1 MELQYFLYIFAFDK
15 KLTNPNTNMNE
26 ALYFYVKNG
35 VSEGPFSAEE
45 LMKLI
50 TPDTLIWTE
59 GMTEWAP
66 ASDVATISEM
76 FATDTEEETK
86 IAPPVF
92 TPPTFEA
99 APPAQDPQPPVFET
113 PTQEPQ
119 PSVME
124 PQEIDAQPQVTES
137 AQPVMDAQPPV
148 MDAQPPVFDAAPP
161 TGDGVPP
168 VFNDPQQPTSVQ
180 PAPAKK
186 SNAWI
191 FIVLAVVL
199 VAGLG
204 VGGYFIY
211 QNFIKKTET
220 INYDTLQN
228 NENSYYDNNA
238 IDESEYKYEYLRER
252 EMTYDDV
259 EGKSAEELRLMR
271 NYIFARRGYIFE
283 SEDLKEYFEQF
294 SWYVPLYYDVT
305 PRLSDIEKYNVNF
318 IKEFETDFG
327 PDYTPEYEY

>member
-45 LMKLI
+45 LIKLI

-66 ASDVATISEM
+66 ASDVAPISEM
-76 FATDTEEETK
+76 FTTVTEEETK

-99 APPAQDPQPPVFET
+99 TPPAQDPQPPVFEA

-119 PSVME
+119 PPVME

-137 AQPVMDAQPPV
+137 EPPV

-168 VFNDPQQPTSVQ
+168 VFNGPQQPTNVQ

-252 EMTYDDV
+252 EMTYADV

-305 PRLSDIEKYNVNF
+305 PRLSDIEKYNVSF

>member
-1 MELQYFLYIFAFDK
+1 MELQYFLYTFAFDK

-148 MDAQPPVFDAAPP
+148 FDATPP

-168 VFNDPQQPTSVQ
+168 VFNGPQQPTSVQ

-318 IKEFETDFG
+318 IKEYETYFG

>member
-1 MELQYFLYIFAFDK
+1 
-15 KLTNPNTNMNE
+15 MNE

-45 LMKLI
+45 LIKLI
-50 TPDTLIWTE
+50 NPDTLIWTE
-59 GMTEWAP
+59 GMTEWTP
-66 ASDVATISEM
+66 AGEVAQIGEM

-99 APPAQDPQPPVFET
+99 APPAQDPQPPVFEA

-119 PSVME
+119 PPVMK

-137 AQPVMDAQPPV
+137 EPPV
-148 MDAQPPVFDAAPP
+148 MDAQPPVFDAVPP

-168 VFNDPQQPTSVQ
+168 VFNGPQQPTGVQ

-186 SNAWI
+186 NNAWI

-204 VGGYFIY
+204 VGGFFIY
-211 QNFIKKTET
+211 QNFTKKTET
-220 INYDTLQN
+220 INYDTSVN

-252 EMTYDDV
+252 EMTYADV

-318 IKEFETDFG
+318 IKEYETDFG

>member
-1 MELQYFLYIFAFDK
+1 
-15 KLTNPNTNMNE
+15 MNE

-45 LMKLI
+45 LIKLI

-66 ASDVATISEM
+66 ASEVAPISEM

-99 APPAQDPQPPVFET
+99 APPAQDPQPPVFEA

-119 PSVME
+119 PPVME

-137 AQPVMDAQPPV
+137 EPPV
-148 MDAQPPVFDAAPP
+148 MDAQSPVFDAVPP
-161 TGDGVPP
+161 TADGVPP
-168 VFNDPQQPTSVQ
+168 VFNGPQQPESVQ

-204 VGGYFIY
+204 VGGFFIY

-220 INYDTLQN
+220 INYDTSVN

-252 EMTYDDV
+252 EMTYADV

-283 SEDLKEYFEQF
+283 SEDLKEYFERF

-318 IKEFETDFG
+318 IKEYETDFG

>member
-1 MELQYFLYIFAFDK
+1 MK
-15 KLTNPNTNMNE
+15 E

-45 LMKLI
+45 LIKLI

-59 GMTEWAP
+59 GMTEWTP
-66 ASDVATISEM
+66 ASEVAPISEM

-86 IAPPVF
+86 IVPPVF

-99 APPAQDPQPPVFET
+99 APPAQDPQPPVFEA

-119 PSVME
+119 PPVME
-124 PQEIDAQPQVTES
+124 PQEIDTQPQVTES
-137 AQPVMDAQPPV
+137 APPV
-148 MDAQPPVFDAAPP
+148 TDAQPPVFDAVPP
-161 TGDGVPP
+161 TGNGVPP
-168 VFNDPQQPTSVQ
+168 VFNGPQQPTGVL

-204 VGGYFIY
+204 VGGFFIY
-211 QNFIKKTET
+211 QNFTKKTET
-220 INYDTLQN
+220 INYDTSVN

-252 EMTYDDV
+252 EMTYADV

>member
-1 MELQYFLYIFAFDK
+1 
-15 KLTNPNTNMNE
+15 MNE

-45 LMKLI
+45 LIKLI

-66 ASDVATISEM
+66 ASGVAPISEM

-99 APPAQDPQPPVFET
+99 APPAQDPQPPVFEA

-119 PSVME
+119 PPVME
-124 PQEIDAQPQVTES
+124 PQEIDAQPQLTES
-137 AQPVMDAQPPV
+137 E
-148 MDAQPPVFDAAPP
+148 PPVFDAVPP

-168 VFNDPQQPTSVQ
+168 VFNGPQQPTGVQ

-204 VGGYFIY
+204 VGGFFIY

-220 INYDTLQN
+220 INYDTSVN

-238 IDESEYKYEYLRER
+238 IDESEYEYEYLRER
-252 EMTYDDV
+252 EITYDDV

-305 PRLSDIEKYNVNF
+305 PRLSDIEKYNVTF
-318 IKEFETDFG
+318 IKEWETNFG

>member
-1 MELQYFLYIFAFDK
+1 
-15 KLTNPNTNMNE
+15 MNE

-45 LMKLI
+45 LIKLI

-66 ASDVATISEM
+66 ASEVAPIGEM

-99 APPAQDPQPPVFET
+99 APPAQDPQPPVFEA

-119 PSVME
+119 PPVME

-137 AQPVMDAQPPV
+137 EPPV
-148 MDAQPPVFDAAPP
+148 MDAHPPVFDAVPP

-168 VFNDPQQPTSVQ
+168 VFNGPQQPTGVL

-204 VGGYFIY
+204 VGGFFIY
-211 QNFIKKTET
+211 QNFTKKTET
-220 INYDTLQN
+220 ISYDTSVN

-252 EMTYDDV
+252 EMTYADV

-318 IKEFETDFG
+318 IKEYETDFG

>member
-1 MELQYFLYIFAFDK
+1 
-15 KLTNPNTNMNE
+15 
-26 ALYFYVKNG
+26 
-35 VSEGPFSAEE
+35 
-45 LMKLI
+45 
-50 TPDTLIWTE
+50 
-59 GMTEWAP
+59 
-66 ASDVATISEM
+66 
-76 FATDTEEETK
+76 
-86 IAPPVF
+86 
-92 TPPTFEA
+92 
-99 APPAQDPQPPVFET
+99 
-113 PTQEPQ
+113 
-119 PSVME
+119 
-124 PQEIDAQPQVTES
+124 
-137 AQPVMDAQPPV
+137 
-148 MDAQPPVFDAAPP
+148 VFDAVPP

-168 VFNDPQQPTSVQ
+168 VFNGPQQPDSVQ
-180 PAPAKK
+180 PTPAKK

-238 IDESEYKYEYLRER
+238 IDESEYEYEYLRER

-259 EGKSAEELRLMR
+259 KDKSAEELRLMR

-283 SEDLKEYFEQF
+283 SEDLKEYFERF

-318 IKEFETDFG
+318 IKEYETDFG

>member
-1 MELQYFLYIFAFDK
+1 
-15 KLTNPNTNMNE
+15 MNE

-45 LMKLI
+45 LIKLI

-66 ASDVATISEM
+66 ASEVAPIGEM
-76 FATDTEEETK
+76 FATDSEEETK
-86 IAPPVF
+86 IVPPVF
-92 TPPTFEA
+92 TPPTFKA
-99 APPAQDPQPPVFET
+99 APPAQDPQPPVFED
-113 PTQEPQ
+113 PMQEPQ
-119 PSVME
+119 PPVME

-137 AQPVMDAQPPV
+137 EPPV
-148 MDAQPPVFDAAPP
+148 TDAQPPVFDAVPP
-161 TGDGVPP
+161 TGDGEPP
-168 VFNDPQQPTSVQ
+168 VFNGPQQPESVQ

-204 VGGYFIY
+204 VGGFFIY
-211 QNFIKKTET
+211 QNFTKKTET
-220 INYDTLQN
+220 INYDTSVN

-318 IKEFETDFG
+318 IKEWETNFG

>member
-1 MELQYFLYIFAFDK
+1 
-15 KLTNPNTNMNE
+15 MNE

-45 LMKLI
+45 LIKLI
-50 TPDTLIWTE
+50 NPDTLIWTE
-59 GMTEWAP
+59 GMTEWTP
-66 ASDVATISEM
+66 AGEVAQIGEM

-92 TPPTFEA
+92 TQPTSEA
-99 APPAQDPQPPVFET
+99 APPAQDPQPPVFEA

-119 PSVME
+119 PPVME

-137 AQPVMDAQPPV
+137 VPPV
-148 MDAQPPVFDAAPP
+148 MDAQPPVFDAVPP
-161 TGDGVPP
+161 TGDSVPP
-168 VFNDPQQPTSVQ
+168 VFNGPQQPIGVQ

-204 VGGYFIY
+204 VGGFFIY

-220 INYDTLQN
+220 INYDTSVN
-228 NENSYYDNNA
+228 NESSYYDNNA
-238 IDESEYKYEYLRER
+238 IDESEYEYEYLRER

-318 IKEFETDFG
+318 IKEWETNFG

>member
-1 MELQYFLYIFAFDK
+1 
-15 KLTNPNTNMNE
+15 MNE

-45 LMKLI
+45 LIKLI

-66 ASDVATISEM
+66 ASEVATISEM

-99 APPAQDPQPPVFET
+99 APPAQDPQPPVFEA

-119 PSVME
+119 PPVME

-137 AQPVMDAQPPV
+137 EPPV
-148 MDAQPPVFDAAPP
+148 MDAHPPVFDAVPP

-168 VFNDPQQPTSVQ
+168 VFNGPQQPTGVQ

-204 VGGYFIY
+204 VGGFFIY

-238 IDESEYKYEYLRER
+238 IDESEYEYEYLRER
-252 EMTYDDV
+252 EMTYADV

-283 SEDLKEYFEQF
+283 SEDLKEYFERF

-318 IKEFETDFG
+318 IKEYETDFG

>member
-1 MELQYFLYIFAFDK
+1 
-15 KLTNPNTNMNE
+15 MNE

-45 LMKLI
+45 LIKLI

-59 GMTEWAP
+59 GMTEWTP
-66 ASDVATISEM
+66 ASEVAPISEM

-99 APPAQDPQPPVFET
+99 APPAQDPQPPVFEA

-119 PSVME
+119 PPVME

-137 AQPVMDAQPPV
+137 EPPV
-148 MDAQPPVFDAAPP
+148 MDAQPPIFDAVPP

-168 VFNDPQQPTSVQ
+168 VFNGPQQPESVQ

-204 VGGYFIY
+204 VGGFFIY
-211 QNFIKKTET
+211 QNFTKKTET
-220 INYDTLQN
+220 INYDTSVN

-252 EMTYDDV
+252 EMTYADV

-283 SEDLKEYFEQF
+283 SEDLKEYFERF

-318 IKEFETDFG
+318 IKEYETDFG

>member
-1 MELQYFLYIFAFDK
+1 
-15 KLTNPNTNMNE
+15 MNE

-45 LMKLI
+45 LIKLI

-66 ASDVATISEM
+66 ASDVAPISEM

-99 APPAQDPQPPVFET
+99 APPTQDPQPPVFEA

-119 PSVME
+119 PPVME

-137 AQPVMDAQPPV
+137 EPPV
-148 MDAQPPVFDAAPP
+148 TDAQPPVFDAVPP
-161 TGDGVPP
+161 TADGVPP
-168 VFNDPQQPTSVQ
+168 VFNGPQQPDNVQ

-199 VAGLG
+199 VTGLG
-204 VGGYFIY
+204 VGGFFIY

-220 INYDTLQN
+220 INYDTSVN
-228 NENSYYDNNA
+228 NESSYYDNNT
-238 IDESEYKYEYLRER
+238 IDESEYEYEYLRER

-259 EGKSAEELRLMR
+259 KDKSAEELRLMR

-283 SEDLKEYFEQF
+283 SEDLKEYFERF

-318 IKEFETDFG
+318 IKEYETYFG

>member
-1 MELQYFLYIFAFDK
+1 
-15 KLTNPNTNMNE
+15 MNE

-45 LMKLI
+45 LIKLI

-59 GMTEWAP
+59 GMTEWTP
-66 ASDVATISEM
+66 ASDVAPISEM

-99 APPAQDPQPPVFET
+99 APPAQDPQPPVFEA

-119 PSVME
+119 PPVME

-137 AQPVMDAQPPV
+137 VSPV

-168 VFNDPQQPTSVQ
+168 VFNGPQQPTNVQ

-220 INYDTLQN
+220 INYDTLQS

-252 EMTYDDV
+252 EMNYDDV

-318 IKEFETDFG
+318 IKEWETNFG

>member
-1 MELQYFLYIFAFDK
+1 
-15 KLTNPNTNMNE
+15 MNE

-35 VSEGPFSAEE
+35 VSEGPLSAEE
-45 LMKLI
+45 LIKLI

-66 ASDVATISEM
+66 ASEVATIGNM

-99 APPAQDPQPPVFET
+99 APPAQDPQPPVFEA

-119 PSVME
+119 PPVME

-137 AQPVMDAQPPV
+137 EPPV
-148 MDAQPPVFDAAPP
+148 MDAQPPVFDAVPP
-161 TGDGVPP
+161 TADGVPP
-168 VFNDPQQPTSVQ
+168 VFNGPQQPESVQ

-204 VGGYFIY
+204 VGGFFIY
-211 QNFIKKTET
+211 QNFTKKTET

-238 IDESEYKYEYLRER
+238 IDESEYEYEYLRER
-252 EMTYDDV
+252 EMTYADV

-318 IKEFETDFG
+318 IKEWETNFG

>member
-1 MELQYFLYIFAFDK
+1 
-15 KLTNPNTNMNE
+15 MNE

-45 LMKLI
+45 LIKLI

-66 ASDVATISEM
+66 ASEVAPISEM

-99 APPAQDPQPPVFET
+99 APPAQDPQPPVFEA

-119 PSVME
+119 PPVME

-137 AQPVMDAQPPV
+137 DPPV
-148 MDAQPPVFDAAPP
+148 MDAQPPVFDAVPP
-161 TGDGVPP
+161 TADGVPP
-168 VFNDPQQPTSVQ
+168 VFNGPQQPTGVQ
-180 PAPAKK
+180 PTPAKK

-204 VGGYFIY
+204 VGGFFIY
-211 QNFIKKTET
+211 QNFTKKTET
-220 INYDTLQN
+220 INYDTSVN

-252 EMTYDDV
+252 EMTYADV

-318 IKEFETDFG
+318 IKEWETNFG

>member
-1 MELQYFLYIFAFDK
+1 MK
-15 KLTNPNTNMNE
+15 E

-45 LMKLI
+45 LIKLI

-59 GMTEWAP
+59 GMTEWTP
-66 ASDVATISEM
+66 ASEVAPISEM

-86 IAPPVF
+86 IVPPVF

-99 APPAQDPQPPVFET
+99 APPAQDPQPPVFEA

-119 PSVME
+119 PPVME
-124 PQEIDAQPQVTES
+124 PKEIDAQPQVTES
-137 AQPVMDAQPPV
+137 EPPV
-148 MDAQPPVFDAAPP
+148 MDAQPPVFDAVPP
-161 TGDGVPP
+161 TADGVPP
-168 VFNDPQQPTSVQ
+168 VFNGPQQPDSVQ

-204 VGGYFIY
+204 VGGFFIY
-211 QNFIKKTET
+211 QNFTKKTET
-220 INYDTLQN
+220 INYDTSVN

-252 EMTYDDV
+252 EMTYADV

-318 IKEFETDFG
+318 IKEYETDFG

>member
-1 MELQYFLYIFAFDK
+1 
-15 KLTNPNTNMNE
+15 MNE

-45 LMKLI
+45 LIKLI

-66 ASDVATISEM
+66 ASEVAPISEM

-99 APPAQDPQPPVFET
+99 APPAQDPQPPVFEA
-113 PTQEPQ
+113 PTQ
-119 PSVME
+119 E

-137 AQPVMDAQPPV
+137 EPPV

-168 VFNDPQQPTSVQ
+168 VFNGPQQPTNVQ

-252 EMTYDDV
+252 EMTYADV

-305 PRLSDIEKYNVNF
+305 PRLSDIEKYNVSF

>member
-1 MELQYFLYIFAFDK
+1 
-15 KLTNPNTNMNE
+15 MNE

-45 LMKLI
+45 LIKLI

-59 GMTEWAP
+59 GMTEWTP
-66 ASDVATISEM
+66 ASEVAPISEM

-99 APPAQDPQPPVFET
+99 ASPAQDPQPPVFEA

-119 PSVME
+119 PPVME
-124 PQEIDAQPQVTES
+124 PQEIDAQPQLTES
-137 AQPVMDAQPPV
+137 EPPV
-148 MDAQPPVFDAAPP
+148 MDAQPPVFDAVPP

-168 VFNDPQQPTSVQ
+168 VFNGPQQPTGVQ

-186 SNAWI
+186 SKAWI

-220 INYDTLQN
+220 INYDTSVN

-238 IDESEYKYEYLRER
+238 IDESEYEYEYLRER
-252 EMTYDDV
+252 EMTYADV

-318 IKEFETDFG
+318 IKEWETNFG

>member
-1 MELQYFLYIFAFDK
+1 
-15 KLTNPNTNMNE
+15 
-26 ALYFYVKNG
+26 
-35 VSEGPFSAEE
+35 
-45 LMKLI
+45 
-50 TPDTLIWTE
+50 
-59 GMTEWAP
+59 
-66 ASDVATISEM
+66 M
-76 FATDTEEETK
+76 FATDIEEETK

-99 APPAQDPQPPVFET
+99 APPAQDPQPPVFEA

-119 PSVME
+119 PPVME

-137 AQPVMDAQPPV
+137 EPPV
-148 MDAQPPVFDAAPP
+148 MDAQPPVFDAVPP

-168 VFNDPQQPTSVQ
+168 VFNGPQQPTGVQ

-204 VGGYFIY
+204 VGGFFIY

-220 INYDTLQN
+220 INYETSVN

-238 IDESEYKYEYLRER
+238 IDESEYEYEYLRER

-259 EGKSAEELRLMR
+259 KDKSAEELRLMR

-283 SEDLKEYFEQF
+283 SEDLKEYFERF

-318 IKEFETDFG
+318 IKEWETNFG

>member
-1 MELQYFLYIFAFDK
+1 
-15 KLTNPNTNMNE
+15 MNE

-45 LMKLI
+45 LIKLI

-66 ASDVATISEM
+66 ASEVAPIGNM

-99 APPAQDPQPPVFET
+99 APPAQAPQPPVFEA

-119 PSVME
+119 PPVME

-137 AQPVMDAQPPV
+137 EPPV
-148 MDAQPPVFDAAPP
+148 MDAQPPVFDAVPP
-161 TGDGVPP
+161 TADGVPP
-168 VFNDPQQPTSVQ
+168 VFNGPQQPESVQ

-204 VGGYFIY
+204 VGGFFIY
-211 QNFIKKTET
+211 QNFTKKTET
-220 INYDTLQN
+220 INYDTSVN
-228 NENSYYDNNA
+228 NESSYYDNNA
-238 IDESEYKYEYLRER
+238 IDESEYEYEYLRER
-252 EMTYDDV
+252 EMTYADV

-283 SEDLKEYFEQF
+283 SEDLKEYFERF

-318 IKEFETDFG
+318 IKEYETDFG
-327 PDYTPEYEY
+327 PEYTPEYEY

>member
-1 MELQYFLYIFAFDK
+1 
-15 KLTNPNTNMNE
+15 MNE

-45 LMKLI
+45 LIKLI

-59 GMTEWAP
+59 GMTEWTP
-66 ASDVATISEM
+66 ASEVAPISEM

-99 APPAQDPQPPVFET
+99 APPAQDPQPPVFEA

-119 PSVME
+119 PPVME
-124 PQEIDAQPQVTES
+124 PQEIDAQPQLTES
-137 AQPVMDAQPPV
+137 EPPV
-148 MDAQPPVFDAAPP
+148 MDAQPPVFDAVPP

-168 VFNDPQQPTSVQ
+168 VFNGPQQPESVQ

-220 INYDTLQN
+220 INYDTSVN

-238 IDESEYKYEYLRER
+238 IDESEYEYEYLRER
-252 EMTYDDV
+252 EMTYADV

-318 IKEFETDFG
+318 IKEWETNFG

>member
-1 MELQYFLYIFAFDK
+1 
-15 KLTNPNTNMNE
+15 MNE

-45 LMKLI
+45 LIKLI

-59 GMTEWAP
+59 GMTEWTP
-66 ASDVATISEM
+66 ASEVAPISEM

-99 APPAQDPQPPVFET
+99 APPAQDPQPPVFEA

-119 PSVME
+119 PPVME
-124 PQEIDAQPQVTES
+124 PQEIDAQP
-137 AQPVMDAQPPV
+137 
-148 MDAQPPVFDAAPP
+148 PVFDAVPP
-161 TGDGVPP
+161 TADGVPP
-168 VFNDPQQPTSVQ
+168 VFNGPQQPTGVQ

-186 SNAWI
+186 SNTWI

-204 VGGYFIY
+204 VGGFFIY
-211 QNFIKKTET
+211 QNFTKKTET
-220 INYDTLQN
+220 INYDTSVN
-228 NENSYYDNNA
+228 NESSYYDNNA
-238 IDESEYKYEYLRER
+238 TDESEYKYEYLRER

-283 SEDLKEYFEQF
+283 SEDLKEYFERF

-318 IKEFETDFG
+318 IKEWETNFG

>member
-1 MELQYFLYIFAFDK
+1 
-15 KLTNPNTNMNE
+15 MNE

-35 VSEGPFSAEE
+35 VSEGPFCAEE
-45 LMKLI
+45 LIKLI

-59 GMTEWAP
+59 GMTEWTP
-66 ASDVATISEM
+66 ASGVAPISEM

-99 APPAQDPQPPVFET
+99 ASPAQDPQPPVFEA

-119 PSVME
+119 PPVME
-124 PQEIDAQPQVTES
+124 DAQPQLTES
-137 AQPVMDAQPPV
+137 EPPV
-148 MDAQPPVFDAAPP
+148 MDAQPPVFDAVPP

-168 VFNDPQQPTSVQ
+168 VFNGPQQPTGVQ

-220 INYDTLQN
+220 INYDTSVN

-238 IDESEYKYEYLRER
+238 IDESEYEYEYLRER

-318 IKEFETDFG
+318 IKEWETNFG
-327 PDYTPEYEY
+327 PEYTPEYEY

>member
-1 MELQYFLYIFAFDK
+1 
-15 KLTNPNTNMNE
+15 MNE

-45 LMKLI
+45 LIKLI

-59 GMTEWAP
+59 GMTEWTP
-66 ASDVATISEM
+66 ASEVAPISEM

-99 APPAQDPQPPVFET
+99 ASPAQDPQPPVFEA

-119 PSVME
+119 PPVME

-137 AQPVMDAQPPV
+137 EPPV
-148 MDAQPPVFDAAPP
+148 MDAQPPVFDAVPP

-168 VFNDPQQPTSVQ
+168 VFNGPQQPTGVQ
-180 PAPAKK
+180 PTPAKK

-220 INYDTLQN
+220 INYDTSVN

-318 IKEFETDFG
+318 IKEWETNFG

>member
-1 MELQYFLYIFAFDK
+1 
-15 KLTNPNTNMNE
+15 MNE

-35 VSEGPFSAEE
+35 VSEGPLSAEE
-45 LMKLI
+45 LIKLI

-66 ASDVATISEM
+66 ANEVAPISEM

-99 APPAQDPQPPVFET
+99 APPAQDPQPPVFEA

-119 PSVME
+119 PPVME
-124 PQEIDAQPQVTES
+124 PQEIDAQPQVAES
-137 AQPVMDAQPPV
+137 EPPV
-148 MDAQPPVFDAAPP
+148 MDAQPPVFDAVPP

-168 VFNDPQQPTSVQ
+168 VFNGPQQPTGVQ
-180 PAPAKK
+180 TSPAKK

-220 INYDTLQN
+220 INYETSVN
-228 NENSYYDNNA
+228 NESSYYDNNA
-238 IDESEYKYEYLRER
+238 IDESEYEYEYLRER
-252 EMTYDDV
+252 EMTYADV

-318 IKEFETDFG
+318 IKEYETDFG

>member
-1 MELQYFLYIFAFDK
+1 
-15 KLTNPNTNMNE
+15 MNE

-45 LMKLI
+45 LIKLI

-59 GMTEWAP
+59 GMTEWTP
-66 ASDVATISEM
+66 ASEVAPISEM

-99 APPAQDPQPPVFET
+99 APPAQAPQPPVFEA

-119 PSVME
+119 PPVME

-137 AQPVMDAQPPV
+137 EPPV
-148 MDAQPPVFDAAPP
+148 MDAQPPVFDAVPP

-168 VFNDPQQPTSVQ
+168 VFNGPQQPTGVQ
-180 PAPAKK
+180 TSPAKK

-204 VGGYFIY
+204 VGGFFIY

-220 INYDTLQN
+220 INYDTSVN
-228 NENSYYDNNA
+228 NESSYYDNNA
-238 IDESEYKYEYLRER
+238 IDESEYEYEYLRER
-252 EMTYDDV
+252 EMTYADV

-305 PRLSDIEKYNVNF
+305 PRLSDIEKYNINF
-318 IKEFETDFG
+318 IKEYETDFG
-327 PDYTPEYEY
+327 PEYTPEYEY

>member
-1 MELQYFLYIFAFDK
+1 
-15 KLTNPNTNMNE
+15 MNE

-45 LMKLI
+45 LIKLI

-66 ASDVATISEM
+66 ASGVAPISEM

-99 APPAQDPQPPVFET
+99 APPAQDPQPPVFEA
-113 PTQEPQ
+113 PTQ
-119 PSVME
+119 E
-124 PQEIDAQPQVTES
+124 PQEIDAQPQVTENE
-137 AQPVMDAQPPV
+137 PPV
-148 MDAQPPVFDAAPP
+148 MDAQPPVFDAVPP

-168 VFNDPQQPTSVQ
+168 VFNGPQQPTGVQ

-220 INYDTLQN
+220 INYDTSVN

-252 EMTYDDV
+252 EITYDDV

-318 IKEFETDFG
+318 IKEWETNFG

>member
-1 MELQYFLYIFAFDK
+1 
-15 KLTNPNTNMNE
+15 MNE

-45 LMKLI
+45 LIKLI

-59 GMTEWAP
+59 GMTEWTP
-66 ASDVATISEM
+66 ASEVAPISEM

-99 APPAQDPQPPVFET
+99 ASPAQDPQPPVFEA

-119 PSVME
+119 PPVME
-124 PQEIDAQPQVTES
+124 PQEIDAQPQLTES
-137 AQPVMDAQPPV
+137 EPPV
-148 MDAQPPVFDAAPP
+148 MDAQPPVFDAVPP

-168 VFNDPQQPTSVQ
+168 VFNGPQQPESVQ

-220 INYDTLQN
+220 INYDTSVN

-238 IDESEYKYEYLRER
+238 IDESEYEYEYLRER

-318 IKEFETDFG
+318 IKEWETNFG

>member
-1 MELQYFLYIFAFDK
+1 
-15 KLTNPNTNMNE
+15 MNE

-45 LMKLI
+45 LIKLI

-66 ASDVATISEM
+66 ASGVAPISEM

-99 APPAQDPQPPVFET
+99 APPAQDPQPPVFEA

-119 PSVME
+119 PPVME
-124 PQEIDAQPQVTES
+124 PQEIDAQPQLTES
-137 AQPVMDAQPPV
+137 EPPV
-148 MDAQPPVFDAAPP
+148 MDAQPPVFDAVPP

-168 VFNDPQQPTSVQ
+168 VFNGPQQPTGVQ
-180 PAPAKK
+180 PAPAKN
-186 SNAWI
+186 SYAWI

-220 INYDTLQN
+220 INYDTSVN
-228 NENSYYDNNA
+228 NENSYYDNNS

-252 EMTYDDV
+252 EITYDDV

-305 PRLSDIEKYNVNF
+305 PRLSDIEKYNVTF
-318 IKEFETDFG
+318 IKEWETNFG

>member
-1 MELQYFLYIFAFDK
+1 
-15 KLTNPNTNMNE
+15 MNE

-45 LMKLI
+45 LIKLI

-66 ASDVATISEM
+66 ASDVAPISEM
-76 FATDTEEETK
+76 FVTDTEEETK
-86 IAPPVF
+86 IVPPVF

-99 APPAQDPQPPVFET
+99 APPAQDPQPPVFEA

-119 PSVME
+119 PPVME

-137 AQPVMDAQPPV
+137 VPPV
-148 MDAQPPVFDAAPP
+148 TDAQPPVFDAVPP

-168 VFNDPQQPTSVQ
+168 VFNGPQQPDSVQ

-204 VGGYFIY
+204 VGGFFIY
-211 QNFIKKTET
+211 QNFTKKTET
-220 INYDTLQN
+220 INYDTSVN

-252 EMTYDDV
+252 EMTYADV

-283 SEDLKEYFEQF
+283 SEDLKEYFERF

-318 IKEFETDFG
+318 IKEYETDFG

>member
-1 MELQYFLYIFAFDK
+1 
-15 KLTNPNTNMNE
+15 MNE

-45 LMKLI
+45 LIKLI

-66 ASDVATISEM
+66 ASEVAPISEM

-86 IAPPVF
+86 IAHPVF

-99 APPAQDPQPPVFET
+99 APPAQDPQPPVFEA

-119 PSVME
+119 PPVME

-137 AQPVMDAQPPV
+137 EPPV
-148 MDAQPPVFDAAPP
+148 TDAQPPVFDAVPP

-168 VFNDPQQPTSVQ
+168 VFNAPQQPTNVQ
-180 PAPAKK
+180 PSPAKK

-252 EMTYDDV
+252 EMTYADV

-283 SEDLKEYFEQF
+283 SDDLKEYFEQF

-318 IKEFETDFG
+318 IKEFETYFG

>member
-1 MELQYFLYIFAFDK
+1 
-15 KLTNPNTNMNE
+15 MNE

-45 LMKLI
+45 LIKLI

-66 ASDVATISEM
+66 ASEVAPIGEM

-99 APPAQDPQPPVFET
+99 ASPAQDPQPPVFEA
-113 PTQEPQ
+113 PTQAPQ
-119 PSVME
+119 PPVME
-124 PQEIDAQPQVTES
+124 PQEIDAQPQLTES
-137 AQPVMDAQPPV
+137 EPPV
-148 MDAQPPVFDAAPP
+148 MDAQPPVFDAVPP
-161 TGDGVPP
+161 TADGVPP
-168 VFNDPQQPTSVQ
+168 VFNGPQQPDSVQ

-204 VGGYFIY
+204 VGGFFIY

-220 INYDTLQN
+220 INYDTSVN
-228 NENSYYDNNA
+228 NESSYYDNNA

-252 EMTYDDV
+252 EMTYADV

-318 IKEFETDFG
+318 IKEYETDFG

>member
-1 MELQYFLYIFAFDK
+1 
-15 KLTNPNTNMNE
+15 MNE

-45 LMKLI
+45 LIKLI

-66 ASDVATISEM
+66 ASGVAPISEM

-92 TPPTFEA
+92 TPPTFEVA
-99 APPAQDPQPPVFET
+99 SPAQDPQPPVFEA

-119 PSVME
+119 PPVME
-124 PQEIDAQPQVTES
+124 PQEIDAQPQLTES
-137 AQPVMDAQPPV
+137 EPPV
-148 MDAQPPVFDAAPP
+148 MDAQPPVFDAVPP

-168 VFNDPQQPTSVQ
+168 VFNGPQQPESVQ

-220 INYDTLQN
+220 INYDTSVN
-228 NENSYYDNNA
+228 NENSYYDNND

-318 IKEFETDFG
+318 IKEWETNFG
-327 PDYTPEYEY
+327 PEYTPEYEY

>member
-1 MELQYFLYIFAFDK
+1 
-15 KLTNPNTNMNE
+15 MNE

-45 LMKLI
+45 LIKLI

-66 ASDVATISEM
+66 ASEVAPISEM

-99 APPAQDPQPPVFET
+99 APPAQDPQPPVFEA

-119 PSVME
+119 PPVME

-137 AQPVMDAQPPV
+137 EPPV
-148 MDAQPPVFDAAPP
+148 MDAQPPVFDAVPP

-168 VFNDPQQPTSVQ
+168 VFNGPQQPESVQ

-204 VGGYFIY
+204 VGGFFIY
-211 QNFIKKTET
+211 QNFTKKTET

-238 IDESEYKYEYLRER
+238 IDESEYEYEYLRER

-318 IKEFETDFG
+318 IKEWETNFG

>member
-1 MELQYFLYIFAFDK
+1 
-15 KLTNPNTNMNE
+15 MNE

-45 LMKLI
+45 LIKLI

-86 IAPPVF
+86 IVPPVF

-119 PSVME
+119 PPVME

-148 MDAQPPVFDAAPP
+148 FEATPP

-168 VFNDPQQPTSVQ
+168 VFNGPQQPTSVQ

-211 QNFIKKTET
+211 QNFIKKAET
-220 INYDTLQN
+220 INYDTLPN

-238 IDESEYKYEYLRER
+238 IDESEYEYEYLRER

-259 EGKSAEELRLMR
+259 KDKSAEELRLMR

-283 SEDLKEYFEQF
+283 SEDLKEYFERF

-318 IKEFETDFG
+318 IKEYETDFG

>member
-1 MELQYFLYIFAFDK
+1 
-15 KLTNPNTNMNE
+15 MNE

-35 VSEGPFSAEE
+35 VSEGPFSAKE
-45 LMKLI
+45 LIKLI

-66 ASDVATISEM
+66 ASEVAPIGEM

-92 TPPTFEA
+92 MPPTFEA
-99 APPAQDPQPPVFET
+99 APPAQDPQPPVFEA

-119 PSVME
+119 PPVME
-124 PQEIDAQPQVTES
+124 PQETDAQPQVTES
-137 AQPVMDAQPPV
+137 EPPV
-148 MDAQPPVFDAAPP
+148 MDAQPPVFDAVPP

-168 VFNDPQQPTSVQ
+168 VFNGPQQPDSVQ

-220 INYDTLQN
+220 INYDTSVN

-238 IDESEYKYEYLRER
+238 IDESEYEYEYLRER

-283 SEDLKEYFEQF
+283 SEDLKEYFERF

-318 IKEFETDFG
+318 IKEYETDFG

>member
-1 MELQYFLYIFAFDK
+1 
-15 KLTNPNTNMNE
+15 MNE

-45 LMKLI
+45 LIKLI

-66 ASDVATISEM
+66 ASEVATISEM

-99 APPAQDPQPPVFET
+99 APPAQDPQPPVFEA

-119 PSVME
+119 PPVME

-137 AQPVMDAQPPV
+137 APPV
-148 MDAQPPVFDAAPP
+148 TDAQPPVFDAAPP
-161 TGDGVPP
+161 ISDGVPP
-168 VFNDPQQPTSVQ
+168 VFNGPQQPTNVQ

-252 EMTYDDV
+252 EMTYADV

-283 SEDLKEYFEQF
+283 SDDLKEYFERF

-318 IKEFETDFG
+318 IKEYETDFG

>member
-1 MELQYFLYIFAFDK
+1 
-15 KLTNPNTNMNE
+15 MNE

-45 LMKLI
+45 LIKLI
-50 TPDTLIWTE
+50 TPDSLIWTE

-66 ASDVATISEM
+66 ASEVAPISEM

-99 APPAQDPQPPVFET
+99 APPAQDPQPPVFEA

-119 PSVME
+119 PPVME
-124 PQEIDAQPQVTES
+124 PQEIDVQPQVTES
-137 AQPVMDAQPPV
+137 EPPV

-168 VFNDPQQPTSVQ
+168 VFNGPQQLTSVQ

-238 IDESEYKYEYLRER
+238 IDESEYKYEFLRER
-252 EMTYDDV
+252 EMTYADV

-318 IKEFETDFG
+318 IKEYETDFG

>member
-1 MELQYFLYIFAFDK
+1 
-15 KLTNPNTNMNE
+15 MNE

-45 LMKLI
+45 LIKLI

-66 ASDVATISEM
+66 ASEVAQIGEM

-99 APPAQDPQPPVFET
+99 VPPAQDPQPPVFEA
-113 PTQEPQ
+113 PTQDPQ
-119 PSVME
+119 PPVME

-137 AQPVMDAQPPV
+137 EPPV
-148 MDAQPPVFDAAPP
+148 MDAHPPVFDAVPP
-161 TGDGVPP
+161 TADGVPP
-168 VFNDPQQPTSVQ
+168 VFNGPQQPDSMQ
-180 PAPAKK
+180 PTPAKK

-204 VGGYFIY
+204 VGGFFIY
-211 QNFIKKTET
+211 QNFTKKTET
-220 INYDTLQN
+220 INYDTSVN
-228 NENSYYDNNA
+228 NESSYYDNNA
-238 IDESEYKYEYLRER
+238 IDESEYEYEYLRER
-252 EMTYDDV
+252 EMTYTDV

-318 IKEFETDFG
+318 IKEYETDFG